1 MNNLHVSAGA
11 IDPERLLPL
20 TESYI
25 DQCLENHRMPN
36 LAGLCRFLGISM
48 EAFER
53 LSESHREQIA
63 RIRDVLEDEAL
74 NSDMSPSLLS
84 GYLKKRLGY
93 DMPSEPRHAA
103 ADTGELKIVFEHDIY
118 EDGQ

>member
-1 MNNLHVSAGA
+1 MNKLHVSEALPA
-11 IDPERLLPL
+11 PEQLLTL

-25 DQCLENHRMPN
+25 DHCVENHRMPN
-36 LAGLCRFLGISM
+36 LAGLCRYLGISM

-53 LSESHREQIA
+53 LPDSHREYVA
-63 RIRDVLEDEAL
+63 RIRDALEDEAL

-93 DMPSEPRHAA
+93 GDEESRGDGDAVVV
-103 ADTGELKIVFEHDIY
+103 VFEHDALR
-118 EDGQ
+118 DGE

>member
-1 MNNLHVSAGA
+1 MNNLHVSAGV
-11 IDPERLLPL
+11 IDPDRLLPL

-25 DQCLENHRMPN
+25 DHCAENHRLPN

-93 DMPSEPRHAA
+93 
-103 ADTGELKIVFEHDIY
+103 GEESVKEGQGESVVVVFEHDALR
-118 EDGQ
+118 DGE

>member
-1 MNNLHVSAGA
+1 MNKLNVPAGA

-20 TESYI
+20 TETYI
-25 DQCLENHRMPN
+25 DHCIENHRMPN

-48 EAFER
+48 ASFER

-63 RIRDVLEDEAL
+63 RIRDALEDEAL

-93 DMPSEPRHAA
+93 GDEDKTEGE
-103 ADTGELKIVFEHDIY
+103 DTVVVVFEHDALR
-118 EDGQ
+118 DGE

>member
-1 MNNLHVSAGA
+1 MNNLHVSVGGL
-11 IDPERLLPL
+11 DPDRLLPL

-25 DQCLENHRMPN
+25 DACAENHRIPN

-48 EAFER
+48 ESFER

-63 RIRDVLEDEAL
+63 RIRDALEDEAL

-93 DMPSEPRHAA
+93 GDEGNRGGQ
-103 ADTGELKIVFEHDIY
+103 GEQVVVVFQHDALR
-118 EDGQ
+118 DGE